1 MNYIIIWMAC
11 MGLASAAIGRSYGG
25 DGLPLETTTS
35 NLHEKLS
42 GGLGK
47 DDSSSSSSSS
57 SSTSTT
63 TESMKDP
70 GLVQEIVSE
79 LPVTLPGIL
88 QELEAPKRRVITYD
102 QRQEGQYNIRADLD
116 NFMFLLIPA
125 AATDNFSILDILGK
139 SGTGLGS
146 RRTAHSSL
154 KSSNKKKYSPSNSGL
169 KPDGGSLKYR
179 QAMKNAD
186 YLPRPGDHMSP
197 AGRVGEFIEGRT
209 PYHVDISA
217 LHDGEGDVQSRLN
230 PDRQVDVLPPS
241 YPLAYQHLMKPFLE
255 ADSTI
260 IQALPP
266 AEMGS
271 RPNSESVPN
280 PGYYRLA
287 RYIRGD
293 TYLDSNR
300 LGGSSTSQQHH
311 ATGRR
316 ISQIPMYRADMAMG
330 AGQLYPPID
339 IPHFNIPST
348 ARSFDDSPSTTSEE
362 LESKQ
367 TLEGNG
373 DLKYEDVF
381 LPTIHIR
388 PLEDDL
394 ELELHTADGLI
405 DGEAKA
411 LLSDGIER
419 CAPGK
424 RRDSY
429 GVCREI
435 EGY

>member
-11 MGLASAAIGRSYGG
+11 MGLAAAAIGRPAYG
-25 DGLPLETTTS
+25 
-35 NLHEKLS
+35 
-42 GGLGK
+42 
-47 DDSSSSSSSS
+47 DDSSSSSSSSTSSSS

-63 TESMKDP
+63 TTTESMKDP
-70 GLVQEIVSE
+70 GLIQEVVSE
-79 LPVTLPGIL
+79 LPVTLPGII
-88 QELEAPKRRVITYD
+88 QELDAPKRRVITYD

-125 AATDNFSILDILGK
+125 APTDSFNILDILGK
-139 SGTGLGS
+139 SGS
-146 RRTAHSSL
+146 RRTPHSSL

-179 QAMKNAD
+179 QAMKNPE
-186 YLPRPGDHMSP
+186 YLPRQSDHLTPS
-197 AGRVGEFIEGRT
+197 ARVGDFIEGRT

-217 LHDGEGDVQSRLN
+217 MHDGDVEMQARLN
-230 PDRQVDVLPPS
+230 PDRQVDVLPPPS
-241 YPLAYQHLMKPFLE
+241 YPLAYQHLMKPYLE
-255 ADSTI
+255 ADSTV

-266 AEMGS
+266 AELAS
-271 RPNSESVPN
+271 RPNAESIQN

-300 LGGSSTSQQHH
+300 LGGSSSTSSHG
-311 ATGRR
+311 TPRR
-316 ISQIPMYRADMAMG
+316 IAQIPMYRADMSLG
-330 AGQLYPPID
+330 AAQLYPPID
-339 IPHFNIPST
+339 IPHFNLPST
-348 ARSFDDSPSTTSEE
+348 ARSFDDTPSTSSEV

-367 TLEGNG
+367 TLEGDG
-373 DLKYEDVF
+373 DLKYDDVF

-394 ELELHTADGLI
+394 ELELHTDGLI